1 MLLFVL
7 PFAAMIISLC
17 RLISLFSRLKARK
30 APRFLHWTFKLLEE
44 DIINSD
50 AIDIIGSSTQNGM

>member
-30 APRFLHWTFKLLEE
+30 ARFLHWTFKLLEE

>member
-1 MLLFVL
+1 ML
-7 PFAAMIISLC
+7 PFTAMIISLC
-17 RLISLFSRLKARK
+17 QLISLFSRLKARK
-30 APRFLHWTFKLLEE
+30 ARFLHWTFKLLED